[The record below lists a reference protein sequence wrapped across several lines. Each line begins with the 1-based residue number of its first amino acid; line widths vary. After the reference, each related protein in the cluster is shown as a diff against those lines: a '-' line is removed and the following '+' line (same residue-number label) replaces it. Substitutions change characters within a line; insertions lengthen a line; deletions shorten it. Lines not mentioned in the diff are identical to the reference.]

1 MALFVKNQYA
11 LAINLSETY
20 FHFTKGSYKEKEP

>member
-11 LAINLSETY
+11 SVISLSETD
-20 FHFTKGSYKEKEP
+20 FHITKAEL